1 MKKILF
7 GLFIFGL
14 TSQGFSQIV
23 KTEQLSEV
31 VVTAVN
37 YKYLNAVDSE
47 DLALDVKLLQ
57 EKVAMYD
64 IKNSDLYSDEY
75 NLYNV
80 DFFIPDGKILAAYD
94 KDGKILR
101 TIEKFNN
108 IKLPKVILES
118 IYNRF
123 PGWTI
128 AKNVYS
134 VTYNENNNK
143 KVFKVTLENGD
154 QRMRLKLND
163 EGNFL

>member
-1 MKKILF
+1 MRNL
-7 GLFIFGL
+7 IFGL
-14 TSQGFSQIV
+14 LIFGATSPLFAQIT
-23 KTEQLSEV
+23 KLPEV
-31 VVTAVN
+31 VITAVN

-75 NLYNV
+75 DMYNV

-108 IKLPKVILES
+108 IKLPKIILES

-143 KVFKVTLENGD
+143 KIFKVTLENGD

-163 EGNFL
+163 EGDFF